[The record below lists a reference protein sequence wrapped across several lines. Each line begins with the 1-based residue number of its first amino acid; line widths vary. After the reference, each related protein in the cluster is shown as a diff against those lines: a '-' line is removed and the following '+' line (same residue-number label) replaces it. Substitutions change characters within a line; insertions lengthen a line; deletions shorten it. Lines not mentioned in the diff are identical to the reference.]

1 MVEVVIVIV
10 IVSAIVVP
18 IVSKADVGKCQDQ
31 DGEND
36 IHNAL

>member
-10 IVSAIVVP
+10 SAIVAP
-18 IVSKADVGKCQDQ
+18 IVSEAEVGECQDQ

>member
-1 MVEVVIVIV
+1 MVEVVIVILT
-10 IVSAIVVP
+10 IAVP
-18 IVSKADVGKCQDQ
+18 IVSEAEVGECQDQ